1 MIGKRSRT
9 KPGGLLADRNQI
21 AASVIFFDRLV
32 LCLIMYFIIIF
43 GSGNT
48 NRNVYV
54 FQGVPRP
61 TL

>member
-21 AASVIFFDRLV
+21 AVSVIFFDRLV

-43 GSGNT
+43 GWFGEH
-48 NRNVYV
+48 
-54 FQGVPRP
+54 Q
-61 TL
+61 